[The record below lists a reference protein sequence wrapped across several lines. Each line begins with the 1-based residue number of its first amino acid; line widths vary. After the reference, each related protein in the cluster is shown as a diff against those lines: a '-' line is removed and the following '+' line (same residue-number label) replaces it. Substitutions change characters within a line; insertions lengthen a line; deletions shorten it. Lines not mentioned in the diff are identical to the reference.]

1 MQTLKKHQVYGRYDM
16 LVDAPIIPVIA
27 KCGMYADLMTN
38 MPRLDKGQFDEYLVM
53 ATIDLLMISKSI
65 SALIIC

>member
-1 MQTLKKHQVYGRYDM
+1 M